1 MNGVL
6 GLSPLALVS
15 AITNS
20 SGTLY
25 VSLAQ
30 EFGDKND
37 VAAIGPL
44 CINDLPF
51 VTMVVFGAAGLA
63 EIPHHEPHRLALPA
77 DTRHHPRQH
86 RREHP
91 QVPGPRAAT

>member
-63 EIPHHEPHRLALPA
+63 EIPIMSLIASLFR
-77 DTRHHPRQH
+77 
-86 RREHP
+86 
-91 QVPGPRAAT
+91 

>member
-44 CINDLPF
+44 CINDLPS
-51 VTMVVFGAAGLA
+51 
-63 EIPHHEPHRLALPA
+63 
-77 DTRHHPRQH
+77 
-86 RREHP
+86 
-91 QVPGPRAAT
+91 